1 MRLTKWE
8 GIWHDGKPCADLV
21 QHDGLWAE
29 ILQPAL
35 RKLAHYEDMEEQ
47 NAEQL
52 HTEGIPDDGCDHRE
66 EARDGDQGR

>member
-35 RKLAHYEDMEEQ
+35 RKLAMYEDEEERH
-47 NAEQL
+47 AEQL
-52 HTEGIPDDGCDHRE
+52 REKGHQAQRHHSEEDADDHQRE
-66 EARDGDQGR
+66 

>member
-35 RKLAHYEDMEEQ
+35 RKLARYEDEEERH
-47 NAEQL
+47 ATQL
-52 HTEGIPDDGCDHRE
+52 RKEGHPTQRHHSEEDEDDHQRE
-66 EARDGDQGR
+66 

>member
-21 QHDGLWAE
+21 QQDGLWAE

-52 HTEGIPDDGCDHRE
+52 RKKGHQAQRHHSEEDEDDHQRE
-66 EARDGDQGR
+66 